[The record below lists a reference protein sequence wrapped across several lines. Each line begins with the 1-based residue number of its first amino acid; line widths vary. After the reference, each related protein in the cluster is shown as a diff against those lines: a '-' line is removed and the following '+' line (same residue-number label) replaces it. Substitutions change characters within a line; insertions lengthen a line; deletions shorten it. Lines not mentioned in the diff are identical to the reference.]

1 MTPIEAAAKAAAN
14 TELQDEALKAIASG
28 LGFTSR
34 DIGREL
40 AKAGGELK
48 ECVTAWCEYRS
59 VTNSELAR
67 EGSKKQ
73 VAEICAVIALMDL
86 KDLGR
91 KYLVQ
96 CSDTG
101 KPGIPVPETPAP
113 GFTPPVMPKPVKQK
127 AVGAV
132 PPVRAPLPEY
142 PGTPPV
148 DDAAAQKLQ
157 LLQELFGGGKSAT
170 MTPEDIL
177 RITEQVTEAARAKVL
192 EEFGPN
198 GGKPTLIQVI
208 REGPDGKPEPDGQ
221 PRVEHSAFP
230 LLAAILK
237 SGVNCALVG
246 PAGSGK
252 TTAAERAAGALGIP
266 FYTVSCN
273 PASLKGDVIGRQD
286 PMSEKF
292 FDGPMVQAMRAG
304 GLCLLDEADKLNPQ
318 VMPMVNSATANR
330 WLMLPNGERVD
341 AKESTRFMLA
351 MNTFGTGATDLYASS
366 RQDAAT
372 MDRFFMLD
380 VQYDPGL
387 MAAMCGCDVR
397 VKSPDYSLGKGGLLA
412 TREHWFHYITSV
424 WAAIEKH
431 SIKHVVS
438 PRACQMGIKLSE
450 QGVGVHWLQEG
461 LIYKGLKPAQ
471 RALIME
477 ECKSCKLT

>member
-1 MTPIEAAAKAAAN
+1 MTAIESARAASN
-14 TELQDEALKAIASG
+14 NEELQDASLKAIASG

-40 AKAGGELK
+40 AKAGGDLK
-48 ECVTAWCEYRS
+48 ECVTAWCEFRG

-73 VAEICAVIALMDL
+73 VAEICATIALMNH

-91 KYLVQ
+91 RYLVQ
-96 CSDTG
+96 CKEEVGDSPAPAPDA
-101 KPGIPVPETPAP
+101 ETPAP
-113 GFTPPVMPKPVKQK
+113 APKTPRPKPVKP
-127 AVGAV
+127 AE
-132 PPVRAPLPEY
+132 PAPAPA
-142 PGTPPV
+142 GV
-148 DDAAAQKLQ
+148 DDEAALKLKM
-157 LLQELFGGGKSAT
+157 LQEIFGGGGKGGA
-170 MTPEDIL
+170 MTPEDKL
-177 RITEQVTEAARAKVL
+177 LLVEEVTAAARAKVL

-198 GGKPTLIQVI
+198 GGKPTLIQVV
-208 REGPDGKPEPDGQ
+208 REGPDGKPEEGKPT
-221 PRVEHSAFP
+221 VEHSAFP

-252 TTAAERAAGALGIP
+252 TTAAERAAAALDIP
-266 FYTVSCN
+266 FFTVSCN

-292 FDGPMVQAMRAG
+292 FDGPMVQAMKAG

-330 WLMLPNGERVD
+330 WLMLPNGERVN

-387 MAAMCGCDVR
+387 MAAMTGCDVR
-397 VKSPDYSLGKGGLLA
+397 VKSPDYSVDKGGLLIA
-412 TREHWFHYITSV
+412 RENWFHYITSV
-424 WAAIEKH
+424 WGALEKH
-431 SIKHVVS
+431 NIKHVVS
-438 PRACQMGIKLSE
+438 PRACAMGIKLAE
-450 QGVGVHWLQEG
+450 CGVGAHWLLEG

-471 RALIME
+471 RDLIKE
-477 ECKSCKLT
+477 ETKTCKLVK